1 MTEAQGMNAANIIG
15 LLSSLYKDLAPEF
28 QLPDAETVA
37 RTTSKISQDP
47 DLMRTLGGIPIMANA
62 VKFKEQELTTAQGT
76 AQTLSQNMLK
86 QRAELSAPESKL
98 SHVHGMGATAHHD
111 IASPAAHPPIWQN
124 SAAPTMPVA
133 VKASATDA
141 DAPPPSKRRGIVPD
155 WLARS
160 LSSYDV
166 NVIGSGKVFPTT
178 FSSQSAR

>member
-1 MTEAQGMNAANIIG
+1 
-15 LLSSLYKDLAPEF
+15 
-28 QLPDAETVA
+28 
-37 RTTSKISQDP
+37 
-47 DLMRTLGGIPIMANA
+47 MANA

-86 QRAELSAPESKL
+86 QRAELSALESKL
-98 SHVHGMGATAHHD
+98 SHVHGMGATAQ
-111 IASPAAHPPIWQN
+111 ATTSLPPVAHPPIWQN

-166 NVIGSGKVFPTT
+166 NVIGSGKVFPDN
-178 FSSQSAR
+178 FQQPVRSMNGPGAQE